1 MNSNSLDTPVV
12 LIIFKRFDA
21 TQKVFNAIR
30 KARPKQLLV
39 IADGPRLDREGEAE
53 KCTQTRGII
62 DQVDWDCEVV
72 KCFSDK
78 NLGCGVRISTG
89 LSWVFEQVEEAIIL
103 EDDCLPHPTFFMF
116 CQEMLQRY
124 RDEPGVMSVS
134 GCLFAKS
141 PNPESYYF
149 SHYLSCWGWATWRRA
164 WQKFDFKMTQLPEL
178 LEKGWLYQYL
188 PDKNIADF
196 WQRRFQAVYDSGK
209 GDVWSYQFQLASWL
223 NKGLSIRANS
233 SLIANI
239 GVDADSTHAQMHG
252 NSSNKVPKF
261 DYLEEM
267 KFPLVHPEQV
277 ERDQHMDDV
286 MGKMLI
292 GNTSIASRAYR
303 KVKSL
308 FIKHS

>member
-1 MNSNSLDTPVV
+1 MNSNSLETPVV

-62 DQVDWDCEVV
+62 DQVDWDCEVM
-72 KCFSDK
+72 KCFSDE

-124 RDEPGVMSVS
+124 REQPEVMSVS

-141 PNPESYYF
+141 PKP
-149 SHYLSCWGWATWRRA
+149 
-164 WQKFDFKMTQLPEL
+164 
-178 LEKGWLYQYL
+178 
-188 PDKNIADF
+188 
-196 WQRRFQAVYDSGK
+196 
-209 GDVWSYQFQLASWL
+209 
-223 NKGLSIRANS
+223 
-233 SLIANI
+233 
-239 GVDADSTHAQMHG
+239 
-252 NSSNKVPKF
+252 
-261 DYLEEM
+261 
-267 KFPLVHPEQV
+267 
-277 ERDQHMDDV
+277 
-286 MGKMLI
+286 
-292 GNTSIASRAYR
+292 
-303 KVKSL
+303 
-308 FIKHS
+308 